1 MFKNYLKIA
10 LRNLQRNKLYSYINI
25 AGLAVGLSV
34 CILILLYV
42 QFEWSFDTFNTK
54 SDRIY
59 RAWINIITPDGQS
72 DRSPITPLPL
82 GEALRDN
89 IPGVEA
95 TTRLYAF
102 QDLVKTQSDAEVQ
115 PGQFMMADPAFFK
128 IFDFKLLQGD
138 KSTVF
143 TRPNSIVL
151 TPEMARRFFGKKDP
165 LRQTLSIKLGEQYR
179 DFSVTGIVET
189 PPANSSIQYQMLM
202 PFSNGRY
209 MFPDL
214 QHRWFPKIYSTT
226 YVLFQKGVQP
236 DQLTGELDDLVRQVL
251 GDQYRKGSY
260 LIGFQPL
267 TDIHLDT
274 RYGEVIA
281 SVTNPA
287 YAYILAVIAL
297 LVLVIACINFI
308 TLSVSRSTSRAKEI
322 GIRKTLGAERRN
334 LIFQL
339 WGEAL
344 LITVFALALGVIL
357 SDLFL
362 PLFNK
367 LTDTTLSLNFTW
379 LKLLSITGMAFL
391 VSLMVGVYPALVL
404 SGLRPNEILRGK
416 LTPMNRA
423 GRQDHFHKGMVVF
436 QFTLSMA
443 LIIAT
448 FIVHSQMTYVRTTN
462 LGYNKDELVV
472 LPSGLSRLP
481 GPGSHLID
489 SQVEKSRLRGEL
501 LKTKLQSIR
510 GVQKISTTVYTPV
523 QLSGWYNLGFK
534 DDHGQQQE
542 IHFNI
547 VDTNFIST
555 MGIKL
560 VEGRGFSE
568 SNLSDQQYGIIVN
581 ETLVKYFGWKD
592 PIGKRLPGPDFKDHQ
607 VIGVVQDF
615 HYQSLYTPI
624 EPLVLAMNPELILG
638 GINRIILLTPP
649 QPRYLIRL
657 HSDNLPA
664 TMNQLKKVWSE
675 VSPGTPFDYTFVDVE
690 LDQQYRQSEHFSE
703 IVTTGSILAI
713 ILACLGLF
721 GLSSLMV
728 VRRTKEIGIR
738 KVLGAS
744 VTGVVAL
751 LSRDFLKLV
760 GIGFLMAVPVAW
772 YAMHRWLQNFA
783 YRIHIGIWI
792 FVLAGVLAMVIA
804 LLTVSWQ
811 SVRAALANPVESLRN
826 E

>member
-1 MFKNYLKIA
+1 MFRNYLKIA
-10 LRNLQRNKLYSYINI
+10 LRNLRRNKLYSFINI

-59 RAWINIITPDGQS
+59 RAWTNIKTSDGQS
-72 DRSPITPLPL
+72 HRGAMTPLPL
-82 GEALRDN
+82 GQALKDN

-102 QDLVKTQSDAEVQ
+102 QDLVKTQSEAEGHT
-115 PGQFMMADPAFFK
+115 GQFIMADPAFFN

-138 KSTVF
+138 RSTVF
-143 TRPNSIVL
+143 SRPNSIVL
-151 TPEMARRFFGKKDP
+151 TPEMARRFFGNKDP
-165 LRQTLSIKLGEQYR
+165 LQQTLSIKIGEQYR
-179 DFSVTGIVET
+179 EFSVTGIIET
-189 PPANSSIQYQMLM
+189 PPANSSIRYQMLI
-202 PFSNGRY
+202 PFSNANY
-209 MFPDL
+209 MFADL
-214 QHRWFPKIYSTT
+214 EHSWFPKISSAT

-236 DQLTGELDDLVRQVL
+236 NQLTEKTDALVRQEL
-251 GDQYRKGSY
+251 GDQYQKGRY
-260 LIGFQPL
+260 TIGFQPL

-297 LVLVIACINFI
+297 LVLVIACVNFI
-308 TLSVSRSTSRAKEI
+308 TLSVSQSTSRAKEI
-322 GIRKTLGAERRN
+322 GIRKTIGAARRN
-334 LIFQL
+334 LMFQS

-344 LITVFALALGVIL
+344 LITGFALALGVIL
-357 SDLFL
+357 SALFL
-362 PLFNK
+362 PFFNN
-367 LTDTTLSLNFTW
+367 LVDTTLSLNFTW
-379 LKLLSITGMAFL
+379 LKLFSIIGIAFS

-404 SGLRPNEILRGK
+404 SGLHPSEILRGK
-416 LTPMNRA
+416 LKTINGV
-423 GRQDHFHKGMVVF
+423 GRQDHFHKGMVIF

-448 FIVHSQMTYVRTTN
+448 FIVHNQMNYVRTTN

-472 LPSGLSRLP
+472 LPSGFSRL
-481 GPGSHLID
+481 GGLKSHLFN
-489 SQVEKSRLRGEL
+489 SQIENSRLRRDL
-501 LKTKLQSIR
+501 LETKLQSIP
-510 GVQKISTTVYTPV
+510 GVKKISATVFTPV
-523 QLSGWYNLGFK
+523 QLSGWYNLAFK
-534 DDHGQQQE
+534 DDHGQQQKF
-542 IHFNI
+542 HFNI
-547 VDTNFIST
+547 VDTNFLST

-560 VEGRGFSE
+560 LEGKGFTKN
-568 SNLSDQQYGIIVN
+568 NLSDQQDGIIVN
-581 ETLVKYFGWKD
+581 QALVRHFGWKN
-592 PIGKRLPGPDFKDHQ
+592 PIGKRLPGPAFENHK

-624 EPLVLAMNPELILG
+624 EPLVLAMNPELIMH
-638 GINRIILLTPP
+638 GINRIMILTTQ
-649 QPRYLIRL
+649 QPRYLVRL

-664 TMNQLKKVWSE
+664 TMNQLKKVWAE
-675 VSPGTPFDYTFVDVE
+675 VTPGTPFDYTFVDQA

-744 VTGVVAL
+744 VTSVTFL
-751 LSRDFLKLV
+751 LSRDFLQLV
-760 GIGFLMAVPVAW
+760 GIGFLIAIPIAW
-772 YAMHRWLQNFA
+772 YFMNRWLQNFA
-783 YRIHIGIWI
+783 YHIHIGIGI
-792 FVLAGVLAMVIA
+792 FALAGVLAMVIA

-811 SVRAALANPVESLRN
+811 SVRAAIANPVESIRN

>member
-214 QHRWFPKIYSTT
+214 RHSWFPKIYSTT

-236 DQLTGELDDLVRQVL
+236 NQLTGKLDDLVRQEL

-308 TLSVSRSTSRAKEI
+308 TLSVSQSTSRAKEI

-344 LITVFALALGVIL
+344 LITVF
-357 SDLFL
+357 
-362 PLFNK
+362 
-367 LTDTTLSLNFTW
+367 
-379 LKLLSITGMAFL
+379 
-391 VSLMVGVYPALVL
+391 
-404 SGLRPNEILRGK
+404 
-416 LTPMNRA
+416 
-423 GRQDHFHKGMVVF
+423 
-436 QFTLSMA
+436 
-443 LIIAT
+443 
-448 FIVHSQMTYVRTTN
+448 
-462 LGYNKDELVV
+462 
-472 LPSGLSRLP
+472 
-481 GPGSHLID
+481 
-489 SQVEKSRLRGEL
+489 
-501 LKTKLQSIR
+501 
-510 GVQKISTTVYTPV
+510 
-523 QLSGWYNLGFK
+523 
-534 DDHGQQQE
+534 
-542 IHFNI
+542 
-547 VDTNFIST
+547 
-555 MGIKL
+555 
-560 VEGRGFSE
+560 
-568 SNLSDQQYGIIVN
+568 
-581 ETLVKYFGWKD
+581 
-592 PIGKRLPGPDFKDHQ
+592 
-607 VIGVVQDF
+607 
-615 HYQSLYTPI
+615 
-624 EPLVLAMNPELILG
+624 
-638 GINRIILLTPP
+638 
-649 QPRYLIRL
+649 
-657 HSDNLPA
+657 
-664 TMNQLKKVWSE
+664 
-675 VSPGTPFDYTFVDVE
+675 
-690 LDQQYRQSEHFSE
+690 
-703 IVTTGSILAI
+703 
-713 ILACLGLF
+713 
-721 GLSSLMV
+721 
-728 VRRTKEIGIR
+728 
-738 KVLGAS
+738 
-744 VTGVVAL
+744 
-751 LSRDFLKLV
+751 
-760 GIGFLMAVPVAW
+760 
-772 YAMHRWLQNFA
+772 
-783 YRIHIGIWI
+783 
-792 FVLAGVLAMVIA
+792 
-804 LLTVSWQ
+804 
-811 SVRAALANPVESLRN
+811 
-826 E
+826 

>member
-10 LRNLQRNKLYSYINI
+10 LRNLLRNKLYSFINI
-25 AGLAVGLSV
+25 VGLAVGLSV

-59 RAWINIITPDGQS
+59 RAWINIITSDGQS
-72 DRSPITPLPL
+72 HRGAITPLPL
-82 GEALRDN
+82 GQALKEN

-102 QDLVKTQSDAEVQ
+102 QDLVKTQSDAEGH

-143 TRPNSIVL
+143 SSPNSIVL

-165 LRQTLSIKLGEQYR
+165 LQQTLSIKIGEQYR

-209 MFPDL
+209 MFPEL
-214 QHRWFPKIYSTT
+214 RHSWFPKIYSTT

-236 DQLTGELDDLVRQVL
+236 NQMTGKLDDLVRQEL

-260 LIGFQPL
+260 TIGFQPL

-281 SVTNPA
+281 NVTNPA

-308 TLSVSRSTSRAKEI
+308 TLSVSQSTSRAKEI
-322 GIRKTLGAERRN
+322 GIRKTIGAERRN
-334 LIFQL
+334 LMFQL

-344 LITVFALALGVIL
+344 LITIFALALGVIL
-357 SDLFL
+357 SELFL
-362 PLFNK
+362 PHFNQ

-404 SGLRPNEILRGK
+404 SGLSPNEILRGK
-416 LTPMNRA
+416 LKPLNGT
-423 GRQDHFHKGMVVF
+423 GRQDHFHKGMVIF

-448 FIVHSQMTYVRTTN
+448 FIVHSQMNYVRTTN

-472 LPSGLSRLP
+472 LPSGLSRLS
-481 GPGSHLID
+481 GRGS
-489 SQVEKSRLRGEL
+489 SQSGSLVDKSRMRRRL
-501 LKTKLQSIR
+501 LESKSQSIP
-510 GVQKISTTVYTPV
+510 GVRNISATIFTPV
-523 QLSGWYNLGFK
+523 QLSGWYNIGFK
-534 DDHGQQQE
+534 DDQGQQQE
-542 IHFNI
+542 LHFNI
-547 VDTNFIST
+547 IDMHFLST

-560 VEGRGFSE
+560 VKGRDFSE
-568 SNLSDQQYGIIVN
+568 SNISDQQNGIIVN
-581 ETLVKYFGWKD
+581 EALVKHFGWKD
-592 PIGKRLPGPDFKDHQ
+592 PIGKRLPGPDFEDHQ
-607 VIGVVQDF
+607 IIGVVQDF

-638 GINRIILLTPP
+638 GINRIILLTSP

-675 VSPGTPFDYTFVDVE
+675 VSPGTPFDYTFVDVV

-721 GLSSLMV
+721 GLTSLMV

-738 KVLGAS
+738 KVVGAS
-744 VTGVVAL
+744 VTGVVIL

-760 GIGFLMAVPVAW
+760 GIGFLIAVPVAW

-783 YRIHIGIWI
+783 YRIHIGVGI
-792 FVLAGVLAMVIA
+792 FVLAGILAMVIA
-804 LLTVSWQ
+804 LITVGWQ
-811 SVRAALANPVESLRN
+811 AMRAARANPVEALRY